1 MCYRSTMLV
10 ISILSACIIAVTP
23 CKQYNNHQPT
33 HRRFIPSKLAFI
45 KHKHQNNNISFT
57 TSTHQESYSGKK
69 SSLIC
74 KDVLFGLRCGASTSE
89 DGVDQEEE
97 IPIDNDDEKSEQIA
111 VDISV
116 ETSTTDELDNEIES
130 PLADESVNE
139 EEGCSDSEVT
149 NDNSDVEETVMELV
163 EDVDAETDE
172 ANNSE
177 AAPTP
182 KEEDDGEDL
191 IAMASSKRHQAKALH
206 DSGSLHDAAIEFHN
220 AASLLDDALSS
231 SNTEND
237 NIDIDSIVVERA
249 TCKLHE
255 ALCLFKDGRPGECID
270 ACTDVL
276 GDGVVVQEEN
286 VEEGEAEEDGE
297 EGEDNKD
304 SQPTKTTVVKV
315 IPVDSTA
322 TSTTTSNIIPSL
334 IRARAHH
341 RRAKA
346 RLALNDLDGA
356 LDDARSAAFMGD
368 RNAVQFYGRLM
379 REGSGAVDSSTGFGG
394 SGMSSPFG
402 DGSSG
407 DSSNPFLEGMLQSMG
422 GTNNNQHPLMPSG
435 AGSSDFQSSLL
446 SSLLTSNNSPGSG
459 SGGDPFGLMSSLL
472 GSPSTSDSN
481 SAGKRGRRGKSRKGK
496 SNNLAKS
503 VMSNLL
509 KRVEEEN
516 TQETICTYLQ
526 STNTQQIMT
535 FASMAGVQMKE
546 DNARRLASLANGVTV
561 KGIRKSITNIKR
573 FISITKTCRKIL
585 KVIDKY
591 KAVIVLGMLFYWA
604 RSAVN
609 RPIAITSKRAKKE
622 LQQAAAFLIAPSM
635 GSRRQLSLENKL
647 CNGVKSLS
655 RLCMSGGS
663 EDDDTSSQKGIE
675 EELERLQNQLSLI
688 EALEER
694 NKAQLESFVDEK
706 DQWESLEEDERV
718 LLSSKD
724 EILKKMEILSEEI
737 VMLFMKQKVKN
748 G

>member
-1 MCYRSTMLV
+1 MLL
-10 ISILSACIIAVTP
+10 ISILSACSIIVTSS
-23 CKQYNNHQPT
+23 KQYNNHQPT
-33 HRRFIPSKLAFI
+33 RQRFIPSKLAFI
-45 KHKHQNNNISFT
+45 KDKHQYNNRSFTSPKSHVSIDKSNIS
-57 TSTHQESYSGKK
+57 
-69 SSLIC
+69 C
-74 KDVLFGLRCGASTSE
+74 KDIIFNLRCGASTSE
-89 DGVDQEEE
+89 DGVDTEEE
-97 IPIDNDDEKSEQIA
+97 TPINDDKSCDSDQIA

-116 ETSTTDELDNEIES
+116 ETTATDSEQIDNEIES
-130 PLADESVNE
+130 LLADESVNE
-139 EEGCSDSEVT
+139 EDDCSDSKVT
-149 NDNSDVEETVMELV
+149 NNISDVEEIVAEF
-163 EDVDAETDE
+163 EDDIDSSSPDETD
-172 ANNSE
+172 NSE
-177 AAPTP
+177 EVPITTN
-182 KEEDDGEDL
+182 DNNGEDL
-191 IAMASSKRHQAKALH
+191 ITKASNKRQHAKTLH
-206 DSGSLHDAAIEFHN
+206 DSGSLHDAALEFYN

-231 SNTEND
+231 SSFNTEND
-237 NIDIDSIVVERA
+237 NIDVDSIVVERA

-276 GDGVVVQEEN
+276 GDGVTVIQEEVD
-286 VEEGEAEEDGE
+286 VEENGDEV
-297 EGEDNKD
+297 GEDNE
-304 SQPTKTTVVKV
+304 SAPTTSAVVKV
-315 IPVDSTA
+315 IPVDSSVA
-322 TSTTTSNIIPSL
+322 STTTNNIIPSL

-379 REGSGAVDSSTGFGG
+379 REGSGAVDGSTGLGG

-402 DGSSG
+402 SDGSSG

-446 SSLLTSNNSPGSG
+446 STLLTNNNSPGSG

-472 GSPSTSDSN
+472 GSPSSSDSN
-481 SAGKRGRRGKSRKGK
+481 NSGKRGRRGKSRKGK

-509 KRVEEEN
+509 KRVEDEN

-622 LQQAAAFLIAPSM
+622 LQQAAAFLIAPNL
-635 GSRRQLSLENKL
+635 GSRRRLSLGSSL
-647 CNGVKSLS
+647 CNGVQALS

-663 EDDDTSSQKGIE
+663 EDDDTSSRTGIE

-688 EALEER
+688 EAIEER
-694 NKAQLESFVDEK
+694 NRAQLESFVDEQ

-724 EILKKMEILSEEI
+724 EILKKMEVLSEEI
-737 VMLFMKQKVKN
+737 VMLFMGQKVKN

>member
-1 MCYRSTMLV
+1 MYSRSTMLL
-10 ISILSACIIAVTP
+10 ISILSACITIISS
-23 CKQYNNHQPT
+23 KQYTNLHSR
-33 HRRFIPSKLAFI
+33 RRFIPSRLAFI
-45 KHKHQNNNISFT
+45 KHKHQNNVSFT
-57 TSTHQESYSGKK
+57 SPQESYSILDKGSK
-69 SSLIC
+69 SC
-74 KDVLFGLRCGASTSE
+74 KNVLFGLRCGASTSE
-89 DGVDQEEE
+89 DGVDEEE
-97 IPIDNDDEKSEQIA
+97 TPIDNDNKSEQIA

-116 ETSTTDELDNEIES
+116 ETTTTDNEQIDNEIES
-130 PLADESVNE
+130 LLADESVNE
-139 EEGCSDSEVT
+139 EEDCSDSEVT
-149 NDNSDVEETVMELV
+149 NDNSDVEETAVEL
-163 EDVDAETDE
+163 EGDTESSSPDETD
-172 ANNSE
+172 NSE
-177 AAPTP
+177 AAPIT
-182 KEEDDGEDL
+182 EEDEDYEDL
-191 IAMASSKRHQAKALH
+191 IAMASNKRQQAKTLH

-255 ALCLFKDGRPGECID
+255 ALCLFKDGRPDECIA
-270 ACTDVL
+270 ACSDVL
-276 GDGVVVQEEN
+276 GDGVTVVQEKVDE
-286 VEEGEAEEDGE
+286 EEDG
-297 EGEDNKD
+297 GEDNE
-304 SQPTKTTVVKV
+304 SAPTTSAVVKV
-315 IPVDSTA
+315 IPVDSSV
-322 TSTTTSNIIPSL
+322 TSTTTTNIIPSL

-379 REGSGAVDSSTGFGG
+379 REGSGAVDASTGGLGG
-394 SGMSSPFG
+394 SGGMSSQF
-402 DGSSG
+402 GSSDTG

-435 AGSSDFQSSLL
+435 AGSSDFQTSLL
-446 SSLLTSNNSPGSG
+446 SSLLTDNNSPGSG
-459 SGGDPFGLMSSLL
+459 SGSDPFGLMSSLL
-472 GSPSTSDSN
+472 GSPSSSDN
-481 SAGKRGRRGKSRKGK
+481 NNAGKRGRRGKSRKGK

-509 KRVEEEN
+509 KRVEDEN

-609 RPIAITSKRAKKE
+609 RPIAITSKRARKE

-635 GSRRQLSLENKL
+635 GSRRQLSLENSL
-647 CNGVKSLS
+647 CNGVQALS
-655 RLCMSGGS
+655 RLCMSGGN
-663 EDDDTSSQKGIE
+663 EDDDTSSRTGIE
-675 EELERLQNQLSLI
+675 EELERLQNQLTLI
-688 EALEER
+688 EAIEER
-694 NKAQLESFVDEK
+694 NRAQIESFVDEK

-718 LLSSKD
+718 LLSSKE
-724 EILKKMEILSEEI
+724 EILDKMEVLSEEI
-737 VMLFMKQKVKN
+737 VMLFIGQKVKN

>member
-1 MCYRSTMLV
+1 
-10 ISILSACIIAVTP
+10 
-23 CKQYNNHQPT
+23 
-33 HRRFIPSKLAFI
+33 LALI
-45 KHKHQNNNISFT
+45 KHKHQNIRVSFT
-57 TSTHQESYSGKK
+57 SPK
-69 SSLIC
+69 SHVSIDKNSNVSC

-89 DGVDQEEE
+89 DGVDEEE
-97 IPIDNDDEKSEQIA
+97 IPIDNDDENSEQIS

-116 ETSTTDELDNEIES
+116 ETTTTDELDNEIES
-130 PLADESVNE
+130 LLADERSVNE
-139 EEGCSDSEVT
+139 EEGCSDSDVT
-149 NDNSDVEETVMELV
+149 NSSDLEETVKL
-163 EDVDAETDE
+163 EDDNESSSPDETDNSKAALITE
-172 ANNSE
+172 TVDGEDNN
-177 AAPTP
+177 
-182 KEEDDGEDL
+182 GEDL
-191 IAMASSKRHQAKALH
+191 ITMASNKRQHAKTLH

-220 AASLLDDALSS
+220 AASLLDDVLSS
-231 SNTEND
+231 SSFNTEND
-237 NIDIDSIVVERA
+237 IDVDSIVVERA

-276 GDGVVVQEEN
+276 GDGVTVIQEEN
-286 VEEGEAEEDGE
+286 VEVDVEEEDGE
-297 EGEDNKD
+297 EGDDGGEGEDND
-304 SQPTKTTVVKV
+304 SQPKTTSAVVKV
-315 IPVDSTA
+315 IPVNTT
-322 TSTTTSNIIPSL
+322 TSTTSNIIPSL

-379 REGSGAVDSSTGFGG
+379 REGSGAVDASTAGG
-394 SGMSSPFG
+394 MGMSSPFG
-402 DGSSG
+402 SSDTG

-435 AGSSDFQSSLL
+435 AGSSDFQTSLL
-446 SSLLTSNNSPGSG
+446 SSLLTNNNSPGSG

-472 GSPSTSDSN
+472 GSPSSSDSN
-481 SAGKRGRRGKSRKGK
+481 NTGKRGRRSKSRKGK

-509 KRVEEEN
+509 KRVEDEN

-635 GSRRQLSLENKL
+635 GSRRRLSLENCL
-647 CNGVKSLS
+647 CNGVQALS
-655 RLCMSGGS
+655 RLCMSGGN
-663 EDDDTSSQKGIE
+663 EDDDPSSRTGIE

-688 EALEER
+688 EAIEER
-694 NKAQLESFVDEK
+694 NRAQLESFVDK
-706 DQWESLEEDERV
+706 KNQWESLEEDERV

-724 EILKKMEILSEEI
+724 EILKKMEVLSEEI
-737 VMLFMKQKVKN
+737 VMLFIGQKVKN